1 MSCSERD
8 RQSGSPHVAKVSVYE
23 AKSAKPAKSVS
34 LHVADWDVKTV
45 LGSHVGVGAPPI
57 LAYFSGSSL
66 GGASKSMGS
75 HFGVCGEFILEP
87 ILVGIGSKSIGP
99 HFGW

>member
-1 MSCSERD
+1 ML
-8 RQSGSPHVAKVSVYE
+8 GE
-23 AKSAKPAKSVS
+23 AALDMAVI
-34 LHVADWDVKTV
+34 AV

-75 HFGVCGEFILEP
+75 YFGVCGEFILEP
-87 ILVGIGSKSIGP
+87 ILVGIGSKSMGS